1 MSGEVGRVSGYILL
15 GAGCFYEVYESCL
28 PYFFAVTI

>member
-1 MSGEVGRVSGYILL
+1 MSGDVGRVSGYML
-15 GAGCFYEVYESCL
+15 GAGCFYEVYGCCL